1 MTILLNS
8 VLELLNY
15 PSIIV
20 FCIISFIIG
29 SIPFGLIVTKIS
41 GYGDI
46 RKIGSG
52 NIGATNVLRTGNKL
66 LALLTLLLDIS
77 KSFAF
82 LYFVKINF
90 ILILEK
96 ELLIILYV
104 LISILSLLG
113 HMFSPFLFLK
123 GGKGIATSAG
133 ILFFM
138 NWIGASVILFVWLI
152 VALKY
157 KTSSLGALSASFIAP
172 IIFWF
177 LYKIN
182 VIENLFYLTNTSI
195 LEVYL
200 ILIISILIWI
210 KHISNIKRLIS
221 GTESKI

>member
-8 VLELLNY
+8 VLELFNY
-15 PSIIV
+15 PSILV
-20 FCIISFIIG
+20 FCITSFIIG

-113 HMFSPFLFLK
+113 HMFSPFLLLK

-182 VIENLFYLTNTSI
+182 VIENLFYVTNISI

-200 ILIISILIWI
+200 ILTISILIWI
-210 KHISNIKRLIS
+210 KHISNIKRLIL

>member
-41 GYGDI
+41 GHGDI

>member
-113 HMFSPFLFLK
+113 HMFSPFLLLK

-182 VIENLFYLTNTSI
+182 VIENLFYVRNTSI

-210 KHISNIKRLIS
+210 KHISNIKRLIL

>member
-8 VLELLNY
+8 VLELFNY
-15 PSIIV
+15 SSILV
-20 FCIISFIIG
+20 FCIASFIIG

-104 LISILSLLG
+104 IISILSLLG
-113 HMFSPFLFLK
+113 HMFSPFLLLK

-182 VIENLFYLTNTSI
+182 IIENLFYVTNISI

-210 KHISNIKRLIS
+210 KHISNIKRLIL